1 MRYIEGQMASSQ
13 WLTDWIV
20 DYALSEPC
28 GFTNIQDSPSIQF
41 KTEFDRKTKPN
52 RITGFSIKVTGE
64 QDEEEV
70 LKKADQ
76 QAKRLADIMSF
87 KAQKRVIYYWA
98 GLMKKI
104 GTNPDKWT
112 TSRIGTVVYHRLQ
125 DIELLDLKDNTIAQM
140 IEHDK
145 EINHRLHHAS
155 IAIGAEELQLFVTM
169 FTELFQVIEGETTL
183 KDYWK
188 YSALRDVQSHR
199 ELDPKRALARVK
211 QFYLPPN
218 DFKFT
223 PTNEFDYN
231 SEKNLRQL
239 KSEAND
245 LKKLAMSYLGTRMP

>member
-1 MRYIEGQMASSQ
+1 MTSS
-13 WLTDWIV
+13 LGATDWIV
-20 DYALSEPC
+20 KYTLSEPC
-28 GFTNIQDSPSIQF
+28 EFTNIQDSPSIEF
-41 KTEFDRKTKPN
+41 KTEFNRKIKPN
-52 RITGFSIKVTGE
+52 RITGFTITVIGE

-70 LKKADQ
+70 LRKANQ

-87 KAQKRVIYYWA
+87 KAEKRVIHYWA

-112 TSRIGTVVYHRLQ
+112 TSRIGTIVYHRLN
-125 DIELLDLKDNTIAQM
+125 DIELDLKDNTIAQM
-140 IEHDK
+140 IEQDK

-155 IAIGAEELQLFVTM
+155 IAMGAEELQLFVTM

-188 YSALRDVQSHR
+188 YSALRDVISHR
-199 ELDPKRALARVK
+199 ELDPKRAMARVK
-211 QFYLPPN
+211 QLFLPPN
-218 DFKFT
+218 DFTFT
-223 PTNEFDYN
+223 PTNEFDHN
-231 SEKNLRQL
+231 SEKNLRLL

>member
-1 MRYIEGQMASSQ
+1 MASSAYGA
-13 WLTDWIV
+13 TDWIAE
-20 DYALSEPC
+20 YTLSEPC
-28 GFTNIQDSPSIQF
+28 GFTNIQNSPSIEF
-41 KTEFDRKTKPN
+41 KTEFDRETKPN
-52 RITGFSIKVTGE
+52 RITGFSVKVTGE
-64 QDEEEV
+64 QDEEEEV
-70 LKKADQ
+70 LRKANQ
-76 QAKRLADIMSF
+76 QAKRLIDIMSF

-104 GTNPDKWT
+104 GTNPDKWA
-112 TSRIGTVVYHRLQ
+112 TSRIGTVVYHRLN
-125 DIELLDLKDNTIAQM
+125 DIELDLKDNNTIAQM

-155 IAIGAEELQLFVTM
+155 IAMGAEELQLFVTM

-188 YSALRDVQSHR
+188 YSALRDVISHR
-199 ELDPKRALARVK
+199 ELDPKRAMARVK

-218 DFKFT
+218 DFTFT
-223 PTNEFDYN
+223 PNNEFDHN

-245 LKKLAMSYLGTRMP
+245 LKKLAMSYLGTKMP

>member
-1 MRYIEGQMASSQ
+1 MASSAYGA
-13 WLTDWIV
+13 TDWIAE
-20 DYALSEPC
+20 YSLSEPC

-52 RITGFSIKVTGE
+52 RIIGFSIIVIGE
-64 QDEEEV
+64 QNEEEV
-70 LKKADQ
+70 LRKANQ

-104 GTNPDKWT
+104 GTNPNKWT
-112 TSRIGTVVYHRLQ
+112 TSRIGTVLYHRLQ

-140 IEHDK
+140 IEHGK

-155 IAIGAEELQLFVTM
+155 IAMGAEELQLFVTM

-188 YSALRDVQSHR
+188 YSALRDVISHR
-199 ELDPKRALARVK
+199 ELDPKRAMARVK

-218 DFKFT
+218 DFTFT
-223 PTNEFDYN
+223 PNNEFDHN

-245 LKKLAMSYLGTRMP
+245 LKKLAMSYLGTKMP